1 MATVP
6 AKVLS
11 QCAAIA
17 PRPPWENMLRAIG
30 TLLAFGALAAVLF
43 VAAMDAERLLR
54 RARAARCSS
63 EPRAPLDLRE
73 LADAPSAP
81 APLAPRATSRRRRS
95 ARRPLPPLDPR
106 AERRAF
112 ERWRTEVL
120 RREDESSRSSEDADL
135 ELDEVPSPAT
145 DDSTTAAP
153 LEESFETESQTP
165 AIEVDREPEVEP
177 SPADEDVGS
186 SGSDASTPTDDRDDA
201 DEPYGGDVEPD
212 PRDDSPTEDSNVAP
226 AKKLIPV
233 RPLVR
238 TPPVEAAPRAARP
251 RRDAG
256 DAPRRAERP
265 RVADAGSRR
274 GAASRPAAR
283 KERPGKR
290 RGERAPASPPPRAAA
305 AAPGE
310 AGEARG
316 GVRLGASW
324 SSVVAARG
332 APLAP
337 IGSDVRRREPE
348 RAPDNSLFYF
358 NGTTEAPRPDA
369 EFAWRPPVAAERPA
383 FVPPARDYLGEFAA
397 LPTDSTKITYL

>member
-1 MATVP
+1 
-6 AKVLS
+6 
-11 QCAAIA
+11 
-17 PRPPWENMLRAIG
+17 MLRAIG

-54 RARAARCSS
+54 RARAARRSS
-63 EPRAPLDLRE
+63 EPRAPLDLRDLRE
-73 LADAPSAP
+73 LADAPAVP
-81 APLAPRATSRRRRS
+81 APLAPRAASRRRRS

-135 ELDEVPSPAT
+135 ELDEVPSAAT

-153 LEESFETESQTP
+153 LEESFETESQKP
-165 AIEVDREPEVEP
+165 AIEVDGEPEVEP

-212 PRDDSPTEDSNVAP
+212 PRDDSPTEGSDVAP
-226 AKKLIPV
+226 AKKPIPV

-256 DAPRRAERP
+256 DAPRRPERP
-265 RVADAGSRR
+265 RLADAGSRR
-274 GAASRPAAR
+274 GAACRPAAR

-290 RGERAPASPPPRAAA
+290 RGERAPASPPPRSAA

-358 NGTTEAPRPDA
+358 NGTTEAPRSDA

-397 LPTDSTKITYL
+397 LPDSDSTKVTYL